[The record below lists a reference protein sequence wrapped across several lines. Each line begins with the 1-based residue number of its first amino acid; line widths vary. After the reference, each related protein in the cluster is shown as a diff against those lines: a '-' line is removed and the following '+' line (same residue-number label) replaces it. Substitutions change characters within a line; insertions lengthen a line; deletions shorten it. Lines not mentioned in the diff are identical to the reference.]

1 MEEQLISD
9 LEKLARLQLDGEER
23 NALGNDL
30 QKILDMVDRL
40 RQLNTDHVAPL
51 VYLSEGQTDAR
62 EDEVEGQ
69 LDTRAALKNAP
80 LHDEQFFRVPK
91 VIE

>member
-9 LEKLARLQLDGEER
+9 LEKLARLQLDREER